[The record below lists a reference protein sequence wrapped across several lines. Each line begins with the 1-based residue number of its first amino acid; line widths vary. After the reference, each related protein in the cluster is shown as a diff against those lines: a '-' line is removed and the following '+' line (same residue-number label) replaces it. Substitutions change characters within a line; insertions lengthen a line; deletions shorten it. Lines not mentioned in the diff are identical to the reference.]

1 MTTIFPL
8 IALIDTPIDR
18 AATIDA
24 ITYAGAGAIVTFDG
38 IVRDNADGKSVQ
50 YLEYEAY
57 PEMALEQMHLIVQQV
72 RKRWDVDHIALIH
85 RLGHM
90 EIGETS
96 ILIVVASP
104 HRAEAFEA
112 CRYIID
118 TVKNTVPIW
127 KKEFYTDGSVWV
139 E

>member
-1 MTTIFPL
+1 MTTTFPL
-8 IALIDTPIDR
+8 IALTDTPIDR

-24 ITYAGAGAIVTFDG
+24 TAYAGAGAIVTFDG

-57 PEMALEQMHLIVQQV
+57 SEMALEQMHLIVQQV
-72 RKRWDVDHIALIH
+72 RKRWELDHIVLIH

-96 ILIVVASP
+96 IIIVVASP